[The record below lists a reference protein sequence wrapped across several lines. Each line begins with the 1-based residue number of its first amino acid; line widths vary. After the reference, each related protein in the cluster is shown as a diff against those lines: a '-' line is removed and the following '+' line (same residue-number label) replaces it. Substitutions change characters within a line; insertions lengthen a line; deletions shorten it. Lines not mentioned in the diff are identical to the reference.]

1 MRNMNDILRQ
11 AQVMQNKLTKLQA
24 ELAEKTYEASSG
36 GGIVKAEVTG
46 KQELKKLV
54 IDPAA
59 LEKNDME
66 MLEDLIIAAVN
77 EALRIA
83 RETMEREMNAISG
96 GINCPVCSDHE
107 RRASSTIAKPGRQT
121 CKIAWPWSKISHAHC
136 HYSSQMAG
144 SRNQALWRGYCFPAR
159 YLEALQPL
167 WRAVG
172 NGSLPDLRRCQSRPD
187 CAVRDTGMGQHVGP

>member
-59 LEKNDME
+59 REKNDME

-96 GINCPVCSDHE
+96 GI
-107 RRASSTIAKPGRQT
+107 KLPG
-121 CKIAWPWSKISHAHC
+121 
-136 HYSSQMAG
+136 M
-144 SRNQALWRGYCFPAR
+144 F
-159 YLEALQPL
+159 
-167 WRAVG
+167 
-172 NGSLPDLRRCQSRPD
+172 
-187 CAVRDTGMGQHVGP
+187 

>member
-96 GINCPVCSDHE
+96 GI
-107 RRASSTIAKPGRQT
+107 KLPGM
-121 CKIAWPWSKISHAHC
+121 
-136 HYSSQMAG
+136 Y
-144 SRNQALWRGYCFPAR
+144 
-159 YLEALQPL
+159 
-167 WRAVG
+167 
-172 NGSLPDLRRCQSRPD
+172 
-187 CAVRDTGMGQHVGP
+187 

>member
-1 MRNMNDILRQ
+1 MNDILRQ

-96 GINCPVCSDHE
+96 GI
-107 RRASSTIAKPGRQT
+107 KLPG
-121 CKIAWPWSKISHAHC
+121 
-136 HYSSQMAG
+136 M
-144 SRNQALWRGYCFPAR
+144 F
-159 YLEALQPL
+159 
-167 WRAVG
+167 
-172 NGSLPDLRRCQSRPD
+172 
-187 CAVRDTGMGQHVGP
+187 

>member
-11 AQVMQNKLTKLQA
+11 VQVMQNKLTKLQA

-96 GINCPVCSDHE
+96 GI
-107 RRASSTIAKPGRQT
+107 KLPG
-121 CKIAWPWSKISHAHC
+121 
-136 HYSSQMAG
+136 M
-144 SRNQALWRGYCFPAR
+144 F
-159 YLEALQPL
+159 
-167 WRAVG
+167 
-172 NGSLPDLRRCQSRPD
+172 
-187 CAVRDTGMGQHVGP
+187 